1 MKYLIMECHMAY
13 AVVLDE
19 DGRFLKAANMD
30 YEVGQT
36 VDTIMEIVE
45 PGAAFSEADC
55 QSDSFYDT
63 VFEEAVEVQP
73 AVRRTSR
80 LSRWLKS
87 ALPAAAA
94 LCLLLSG
101 GHYFIMSPYGT
112 VRLSINPEVELSV
125 NRLDYV
131 LSLSGINRD
140 GEDLIRGYDYK
151 RKKVEEAA
159 ADLAERAIDMDYLAP
174 GGTIY
179 VGVSS
184 AHEDWVDEMKRDLTW
199 ELDGRL
205 GSDIHIS
212 ADPKPDESPESGT
225 AREAETAF
233 PAAPPFPKQCLP
245 LCRLPRRHIKL
256 SRQPTRMII
265 GMRIQMNSGMRIGMI
280 PPIMAQTII
289 RRTTG
294 MTQQMMT
301 AMIKIDLIS
310 GTY

>member
-125 NRLDYV
+125 NRLSEQADIIPLMVSERLVDVHKDYRGLTMEAIGQFRSYNRHEGTKNRLV
-131 LSLSGINRD
+131 LSIFVREIHFLEEFTDYTKTNQIFLD
-140 GEDLIRGYDYK
+140 GYICKDPIY
-151 RKKVEEAA
+151 RKTPLGREI
-159 ADLAERAIDMDYLAP
+159 ADLLLAVNRPYGKSDYIPCICWGRNARYASAFEV
-174 GGTIY
+174 GGHVLIW
-179 VGVSS
+179 G
-184 AHEDWVDEMKRDLTW
+184 
-199 ELDGRL
+199 
-205 GSDIHIS
+205 
-212 ADPKPDESPESGT
+212 
-225 AREAETAF
+225 
-233 PAAPPFPKQCLP
+233 
-245 LCRLPRRHIKL
+245 
-256 SRQPTRMII
+256 
-265 GMRIQMNSGMRIGMI
+265 RIQSRDYMKKIGENE
-280 PPIMAQTII
+280 TEK
-289 RRTTG
+289 RT
-294 MTQQMMT
+294 
-301 AMIKIDLIS
+301 AYEVSVSKLE
-310 GTY
+310 YLE